1 MHACGDSLTDRCAWC
16 AVGPL
21 CTSGSIGKA
30 VQATQAAWCKCYTL
44 QPNRGLCR
52 CVRKHSRRPGHSVG
66 AASCVGPVHI
76 GYATACGEMDV
87 MRDRWLVG
95 RARILLLLGSSRT
108 VMTHVSGDVRQR
120 AAARRRG
127 SARPRSHS
135 ESRMLFFK

>member
-1 MHACGDSLTDRCAWC
+1 MHACGDSLTDRYAWC

-30 VQATQAAWCKCYTL
+30 VQATQAAWCKRYTL

-95 RARILLLLGSSRT
+95 RARILLLAWQQSHGHDSCLWGC
-108 VMTHVSGDVRQR
+108 
-120 AAARRRG
+120 APARRVVRV
-127 SARPRSHS
+127 SAAPPRT
-135 ESRMLFFK
+135 EMLFFK